1 MFDMFDTHVSLDLE
15 VVLLTLRY
23 QIPDGVSAGEEGLM
37 STRFLAEARQV
48 QVWDSA
54 TNWKE
59 HNFHPLLYFQHLS
72 TLSFFPSTSVILK
85 YFWHIR
91 CRWHLGGET
100 LWAEI
105 KIESWVCDP
114 VRGGFLCTAF
124 AGLSGFPSQIH
135 QDTWESK
142 VATNIHKHSEPWYN
156 RHDMKKMTKL
166 ELQFFNQ
173 PRGGRS
179 FATDRM
185 KSKLGQIL
193 WHWISQAISQE
204 PSDGVY
210 LLYAE
215 DTFYCKGLSLLSL
228 LASKLS
234 IIHGSLAW
242 TTSNTC
248 IQLQHIMSQ
257 TWPRW

>member
-1 MFDMFDTHVSLDLE
+1 MKRFEQKLRSSHEYATQPA
-15 VVLLTLRY
+15 VVFCA
-23 QIPDGVSAGEEGLM
+23 P
-37 STRFLAEARQV
+37 
-48 QVWDSA
+48 
-54 TNWKE
+54 
-59 HNFHPLLYFQHLS
+59 
-72 TLSFFPSTSVILK
+72 
-85 YFWHIR
+85 
-91 CRWHLGGET
+91 
-100 LWAEI
+100 
-105 KIESWVCDP
+105 
-114 VRGGFLCTAF
+114 F
-124 AGLSGFPSQIH
+124 AGLSGFPSQIN

-142 VATNIHKHSEPWYN
+142 VVTNIHKHSEPWYN

-234 IIHGSLAW
+234 IHGSQFEQ
-242 TTSNTC
+242 TTIAYNCNISKRDHVDSLN
-248 IQLQHIMSQ
+248 S
-257 TWPRW
+257 